1 MLSHNGMIQYTC
13 KRKVYSE
20 GVFVE
25 CYCDKALSTI
35 KLSDIAISIEM
46 IMFTGW

>member
-13 KRKVYSE
+13 KRKVAKVYLWN
-20 GVFVE
+20 VIVT
-25 CYCDKALSTI
+25 KHIALTI
-35 KLSDIAISIEM
+35 SDIAISIEM